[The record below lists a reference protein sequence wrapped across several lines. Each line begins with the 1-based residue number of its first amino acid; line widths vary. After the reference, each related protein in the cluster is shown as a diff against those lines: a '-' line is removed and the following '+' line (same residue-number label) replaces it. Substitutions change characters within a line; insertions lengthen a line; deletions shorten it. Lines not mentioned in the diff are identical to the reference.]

1 MHTNPNFENKGD
13 FPLKKSR
20 GSGEIKKVQNALRT
34 SSEQKAR
41 KSTVLMSKGGEG
53 NGTPLQYSYL
63 ENPMDGGAW

>member
-13 FPLKKSR
+13 FPLKESH
-20 GSGEIKKVQNALRT
+20 GSGELRKVQNELRT

-41 KSTVLMSKGGEG
+41 KSTVLMSKGREG
-53 NGTPLQYSYL
+53 NGTLLQYSCL